1 MWRGGLNVYCCVRM
15 EENEKIMKT
24 SVTIENN
31 EVKARTGRAQ
41 YKFLAS

>member
-1 MWRGGLNVYCCVRM
+1 MWRGELNVYFCIRM

-31 EVKARTGRAQ
+31 EVKPRTGRA
-41 YKFLAS
+41 